1 MRKLNARFLV
11 WDVIKI
17 IFCLP
22 LLWRFKMLKQWV
34 ADPSLSSITVEERYH
49 TFVENLRTDRYVT
62 VTFSNMFFL
71 RSGLMFMLTKRVP
84 EQLVY
89 RLDALKTC
97 IIHWPPLAQVTLF
110 QLEKSMGRAVMP
122 KLSSRNSAVDP
133 WQNLALP
140 NQNISFTCMCN

>member
-1 MRKLNARFLV
+1 
-11 WDVIKI
+11 
-17 IFCLP
+17 
-22 LLWRFKMLKQWV
+22 MLKQWV

-97 IIHWPPLAQVTLF
+97 IIHRPPLAQVTLF
-110 QLEKSMGRAVMP
+110 QLEKIYG
-122 KLSSRNSAVDP
+122 KSSDAKAFIKELCRGS
-133 WQNLALP
+133 LAKSSVAKSKHIIYMHVQLT
-140 NQNISFTCMCN
+140 IICL